1 MARRQAR
8 YPDADVVRLEAR
20 RTGAGLYLHRIVRL
34 IFELPGRRAR
44 AEESRRRA
52 EARKGS

>member
-44 AEESRRRA
+44 AEENRRRA